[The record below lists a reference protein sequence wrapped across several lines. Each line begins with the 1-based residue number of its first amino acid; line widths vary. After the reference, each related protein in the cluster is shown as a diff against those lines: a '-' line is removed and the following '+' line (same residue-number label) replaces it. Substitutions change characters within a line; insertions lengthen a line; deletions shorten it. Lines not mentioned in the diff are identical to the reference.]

1 MPGRALGA
9 AAGGTLALAV
19 LVCGCVFACLAG
31 PKVSLHQRTEALQQ
45 SVGRPGTQATSVE
58 ADASWSAFP
67 QPFDGE
73 LAFTGYSF
81 ALATSQ
87 IEAGLAYSLPIAQG
101 WWGSLTTRLHMVSSG
116 TGRLPDG
123 YPAQLEVTY
132 RDQLASYIQ
141 VVAGRVSGPAV
152 PAGALGV
159 AVTEQT
165 AARFG
170 LHPGSR
176 VDLSGPAGPVVLLI
190 TAVVRERDPASG
202 FWTAD
207 PLASGP
213 ALALPPGGGG
223 SAAWQG
229 AVLADP
235 GQLGALQNAFCAV
248 GGASCDSMQLRWEF
262 PVDLGSV
269 TADQAQALLND
280 LAGTGP
286 GLYEQLGPA
295 ANVLVVSSP
304 LTGTLATFVA
314 TQAAVLSVL
323 LLLFVSLIAIGAAV
337 IMLAAWMMAVR
348 RDAELTMLRARGAS
362 RPQVARRMLAS
373 SVLAA
378 GLGTA
383 AGAVL
388 AGVLIPGPSEA
399 LGRAM
404 AAAVAVIALSGP
416 PLIAAWR
423 HRRAGP
429 AVNPAQIVTAETA
442 LARFS
447 PAARRRLVAGLTVC
461 AAAAAGLIALRDQGL
476 PSAGNINW
484 YLTAAPILVALPA
497 ALIAMRVYPLAVRA
511 LLHAWHRRRGATGY
525 VALADSAASGTALTL
540 PAVTLVLALTLAACA
555 GMVTGAIA
563 DGQTA
568 YSWQVTGADAVI
580 TTNGALGAATPA
592 VQQSIMTVPGV
603 RHVTAVWTTTWR
615 TPLGQQLTVAAV
627 DPAGYAAL
635 TADTPFPGVPAGAF
649 GPVAGPASV
658 TGVLAS
664 PSAAAAL
671 GAGAVQLT
679 SPEFTGPVRIRVAG
693 TVAASTPA
701 LPGGGAFVLV
711 PLRALPALLGRPQ
724 PNLILITGARLDQAR
739 LSRLVA
745 GALPGASLAF
755 RADAISS
762 LRSVPLL
769 HAAALLMTLTVAAAA
784 GLALLSLIFGLALG
798 TRDRQLTLARLS
810 VMGYERATALV
821 LLAALPA
828 LLAAFAAAAAC
839 ALALPALIGPA
850 LDLSVFTGPGA
861 AVTFRPDLA
870 ALGLPFVAIALLA
883 GAVLAVEASQTRRRG
898 VAGLVR
904 VI

>member
-31 PKVSLHQRTEALQQ
+31 PRVSLHQRTEALQQ

-58 ADASWSAFP
+58 ADASWSSFP

-73 LAFTGYSF
+73 LAFTGYTF

-141 VVAGRVSGPAV
+141 VVAGRVSGAAV
-152 PAGALGV
+152 PAAALGV

-176 VDLSGPAGPVVLLI
+176 VDLSGPAGPVVLLV
-190 TAVVRERDPASG
+190 TAVVREHDPASG

-213 ALALPPGGGG
+213 ALALPPPGGGG

-235 GQLGALQNAFCAV
+235 GQLGAMQNAFCAV

-280 LAGTGP
+280 LAGTAP
-286 GLYEQLGPA
+286 GLYAQLGPA
-295 ANVLVVSSP
+295 ANELIVTSP
-304 LTGTLATFVA
+304 LTGTLTTFIA

-388 AGVLIPGPSEA
+388 ASVLIPGRSVA

-429 AVNPAQIVTAETA
+429 AVNPAQIVTAETT

-447 PAARRRLVAGLTVC
+447 PTARRRLVAGLTVC
-461 AAAAAGLIALRDQGL
+461 AAAAAGLIALHDQGL
-476 PSAGNINW
+476 PSAGNTNW
-484 YLTAAPILVALPA
+484 FLTAAPILVALPA

-511 LLHAWHRRRGATGY
+511 LLHAWHRRPGATAY
-525 VALADSAASGTALTL
+525 VALADSAASGTALT
-540 PAVTLVLALTLAACA
+540 
-555 GMVTGAIA
+555 
-563 DGQTA
+563 
-568 YSWQVTGADAVI
+568 
-580 TTNGALGAATPA
+580 
-592 VQQSIMTVPGV
+592 
-603 RHVTAVWTTTWR
+603 
-615 TPLGQQLTVAAV
+615 
-627 DPAGYAAL
+627 
-635 TADTPFPGVPAGAF
+635 
-649 GPVAGPASV
+649 
-658 TGVLAS
+658 
-664 PSAAAAL
+664 
-671 GAGAVQLT
+671 
-679 SPEFTGPVRIRVAG
+679 
-693 TVAASTPA
+693 
-701 LPGGGAFVLV
+701 
-711 PLRALPALLGRPQ
+711 
-724 PNLILITGARLDQAR
+724 
-739 LSRLVA
+739 
-745 GALPGASLAF
+745 
-755 RADAISS
+755 
-762 LRSVPLL
+762 
-769 HAAALLMTLTVAAAA
+769 
-784 GLALLSLIFGLALG
+784 
-798 TRDRQLTLARLS
+798 
-810 VMGYERATALV
+810 
-821 LLAALPA
+821 
-828 LLAAFAAAAAC
+828 
-839 ALALPALIGPA
+839 
-850 LDLSVFTGPGA
+850 
-861 AVTFRPDLA
+861 
-870 ALGLPFVAIALLA
+870 
-883 GAVLAVEASQTRRRG
+883 
-898 VAGLVR
+898 
-904 VI
+904 

>member
-1 MPGRALGA
+1 
-9 AAGGTLALAV
+9 
-19 LVCGCVFACLAG
+19 
-31 PKVSLHQRTEALQQ
+31 
-45 SVGRPGTQATSVE
+45 
-58 ADASWSAFP
+58 
-67 QPFDGE
+67 
-73 LAFTGYSF
+73 
-81 ALATSQ
+81 
-87 IEAGLAYSLPIAQG
+87 
-101 WWGSLTTRLHMVSSG
+101 
-116 TGRLPDG
+116 
-123 YPAQLEVTY
+123 
-132 RDQLASYIQ
+132 
-141 VVAGRVSGPAV
+141 
-152 PAGALGV
+152 
-159 AVTEQT
+159 
-165 AARFG
+165 
-170 LHPGSR
+170 
-176 VDLSGPAGPVVLLI
+176 VVLLV

-213 ALALPPGGGG
+213 ALALPPAGGG

-262 PVDLGSV
+262 PVELGSV
-269 TADQAQALLND
+269 TADQAQALLHN
-280 LAGTGP
+280 LAGTAP
-286 GLYEQLGPA
+286 GLYAELGPA
-295 ANVLVVSSP
+295 ANELIVTSP
-304 LTGTLATFVA
+304 LTGTLTTFIA

-337 IMLAAWMMAVR
+337 ITLAAWMVAVR

-362 RPQVARRMLAS
+362 RAQIARRMLAS

-378 GLGTA
+378 GLGAA

-388 AGVLIPGPSEA
+388 AGPLIPGRSPA
-399 LGRAM
+399 QGRVM
-404 AAAVAVIALSGP
+404 ATAVAVIALCGP

-511 LLHAWHRRRGATGY
+511 LLHAWHRRPGATGY

-555 GMVTGAIA
+555 GMVTGAIT

-592 VQQSIMTVPGV
+592 VQQSIMAVPGV

-615 TPLGQQLTVAAV
+615 APFGQQLTVAAV

-635 TADTPFPGVPAGAF
+635 TADTPFPGVPASAF
-649 GPVAGPASV
+649 GPAAGPAPGPAAGPVAV

-671 GAGAVQLT
+671 GGGAVQLT
-679 SPEFTGPVRIRVAG
+679 SPEFTGPVSIRVAG
-693 TVAASTPA
+693 TVAATTPA
-701 LPGGGAFVLV
+701 LPGGGPFALV
-711 PLRALPALLGRPQ
+711 PLRALPGVFGRPQ
-724 PNLILITGARLDQAR
+724 PNLILITGAGLDQAR

-745 GALPGASLAF
+745 ADLPGASLAF
-755 RADAISS
+755 RANAISS

-798 TRDRQLTLARLS
+798 ARDRELTLARLS
-810 VMGYERATALV
+810 VMGHERATVLV

-828 LLAAFAAAAAC
+828 LLAALAAAAAC

-870 ALGLPFVAIALLA
+870 ALGLPFGAIALLA
-883 GAVLAVEASQTRRRG
+883 GAVLAIEASRTRRHG

-904 VI
+904 VL

>member
-45 SVGRPGTQATSVE
+45 SMGRPGTQATSVE
-58 ADASWSAFP
+58 ADASWSSFP

-73 LAFTGYSF
+73 LAFTGYTF

-101 WWGSLTTRLHMVSSG
+101 WWGSLTTRLHTVSSG

-141 VVAGRVSGPAV
+141 VVAGRVSGAAV

-170 LHPGSR
+170 LHPGSH
-176 VDLSGPAGPVVLLI
+176 VGLSGPAGPVVLLV

-213 ALALPPGGGG
+213 ALALPPAGGG

-280 LAGTGP
+280 LAGTAP
-286 GLYEQLGPA
+286 GLYAQLGPA
-295 ANVLVVSSP
+295 ANELIVTSP
-304 LTGTLATFVA
+304 LTGTLTTFIA

-378 GLGTA
+378 GLGAA

-388 AGVLIPGPSEA
+388 ASVLIPGRSPA

-429 AVNPAQIVTAETA
+429 AVNPAQIVTAETT

-447 PAARRRLVAGLTVC
+447 PTARRHLVAGLTVC
-461 AAAAAGLIALRDQGL
+461 AAAAAGLIALHDQGL
-476 PSAGNINW
+476 PSAGNTNW
-484 YLTAAPILVALPA
+484 FLTAAPILVALPA

-511 LLHAWHRRRGATGY
+511 LLHAWHRRPGATGY

-592 VQQSIMTVPGV
+592 VQQSIMAVPGV
-603 RHVTAVWTTTWR
+603 RHVAAVWTTPWR
-615 TPLGQQLTVAAV
+615 TVFGQQLTVAAV

-635 TADTPFPGVPAGAF
+635 TADTPFPAVPAGAF

-701 LPGGGAFVLV
+701 LPGGGPFVLV
-711 PLRALPALLGRPQ
+711 PLRALPALFGRPQ

-745 GALPGASLAF
+745 ADLPGASLAF
-755 RADAISS
+755 RVNAVSS
-762 LRSVPLL
+762 LRGVPLL
-769 HAAALLMTLTVAAAA
+769 HAAAVLMTLTVAAAA

-798 TRDRQLTLARLS
+798 ARDRELTLARLS
-810 VMGYERATALV
+810 VMGYERAAVLV
-821 LLAALPA
+821 VLAALPA
-828 LLAAFAAAAAC
+828 LLAALAAAAAC
-839 ALALPALIGPA
+839 ALALPALLGPA
-850 LDLSVFTGPGA
+850 LNLSVFTGPGA

-870 ALGLPFVAIALLA
+870 ALGLPFGAIALLA
-883 GAVLAVEASQTRRRG
+883 GAVLAIEASRTRRHG

-904 VI
+904 VL